1 MDKQKIIAEIMNG
14 ETSVYVRCAAELGYD
29 RGYARAIEDARKEI
43 ETSTGPTGGWLD
55 SPKAVAAAIRALAPE
70 GQKPNADR

>member
-29 RGYARAIEDARKEI
+29 RGYARAIQDAAK
-43 ETSTGPTGGWLD
+43 
-55 SPKAVAAAIRALAPE
+55 VAEFERQQDYSDAMTAHNIWVSIRALAPE
-70 GQKPNADR
+70 GGEKK